1 MGRYMVIGFWL
12 LLLAF
17 GTFGASRWLE
27 RANNLNAS
35 VSTAIEDGRRYVQLK
50 GDRWG
55 HYSVTVQ
62 INGQPVKA
70 LVDTGATSVSLTAD
84 VARQLGLSSRRES
97 TAITAAG
104 AVTVYDIELDL
115 VTLGDLRQTDVFAHI
130 NPHMQGDAILLGM
143 SFLRHFDMSIRGDI
157 MTLREP

>member
-1 MGRYMVIGFWL
+1 MVIGFWI

-27 RANNLNAS
+27 RSNNLNAS
-35 VSTAIEDGRRYVQLK
+35 VSTFSADGRKFVQLK

-55 HYSVTVQ
+55 HYTVTVQ

-70 LVDTGATSVSLTAD
+70 LIDTGATSVSITSS
-84 VARQLGLSSRRES
+84 VAQRLGLSSSRES
-97 TAITAAG
+97 MAVTANG
-104 AVTVYDIELDL
+104 AVVVYDIDLDQ
-115 VTLGDLRQTDVFAHI
+115 VGIGDLTQRDVSAHI
-130 NPHMQGDAILLGM
+130 NPHMPGDEILLGM
-143 SFLRHFDMSIRGDI
+143 SFLRHFDMNIRGDV